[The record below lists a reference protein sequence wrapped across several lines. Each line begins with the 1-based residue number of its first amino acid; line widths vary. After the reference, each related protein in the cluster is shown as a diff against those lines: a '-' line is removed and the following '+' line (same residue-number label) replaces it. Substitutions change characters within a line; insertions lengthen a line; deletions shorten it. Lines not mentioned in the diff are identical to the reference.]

1 MRSSKKSAIAYN
13 IRNGIVLFEK
23 YRLYPHAVA
32 EVNGVGGCPVAC
44 CPPFENAA
52 EYINIGIIKIDEM
65 LKLPNGPFACFAGA
79 AKYEK
84 IIAF

>member
-1 MRSSKKSAIAYN
+1 M
-13 IRNGIVLFEK
+13 
-23 YRLYPHAVA
+23 
-32 EVNGVGGCPVAC
+32 AC